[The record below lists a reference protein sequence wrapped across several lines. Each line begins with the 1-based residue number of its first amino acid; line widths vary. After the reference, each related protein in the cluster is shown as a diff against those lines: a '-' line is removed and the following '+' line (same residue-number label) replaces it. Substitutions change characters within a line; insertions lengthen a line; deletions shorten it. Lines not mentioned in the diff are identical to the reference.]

1 MMAKSKMKRA
11 SAKVT
16 EEIMSDLW
24 LKYGPD
30 QGLTDSEFKS
40 HCISV
45 IRAARAPNEELC
57 RKLPVM
63 TREKALQAATNFIF
77 KGHGYGVL

>member
-1 MMAKSKMKRA
+1 MKA
-11 SAKVT
+11 SSVKVT

-24 LKYGPD
+24 LKYGSD
-30 QGLTDSEFKS
+30 EGLTDSEFKA
-40 HCISV
+40 HCVGV
-45 IRAARAPNEELC
+45 IRAARVPNEALC

-77 KGHGYGVL
+77 KGHGYGVI

>member
-1 MMAKSKMKRA
+1 MKKS
-11 SAKVT
+11 STLIT

-24 LKYGPD
+24 LKYGSEE
-30 QGLTDSEFKS
+30 GLTDAEFKS
-40 HCISV
+40 HCIGV

-57 RKLPVM
+57 RKLPTM
-63 TREKALQAATNFIF
+63 TREKALQAATNFVF